1 MLIQINLLKVWL
13 YNVDT
18 DKSFKGLTVYNVD
31 TDKSFKGLTV
41 YNVRWYNEPLKQLI
55 INTS

>member
-1 MLIQINLLKVWL
+1 MFAATSITPYQVNILKVWL
-13 YNVDT
+13 YNVDR

-41 YNVRWYNEPLKQLI
+41 YNVDIDK
-55 INTS
+55 SF

>member
-1 MLIQINLLKVWL
+1 
-13 YNVDT
+13 
-18 DKSFKGLTVYNVD
+18 LTVYNVD